1 MLGAANDEDSDEI
14 DTDLDDGDD
23 AGIDV
28 DDYYEEE
35 DLDAVTDNTTKM
47 PSARYSNVLIFKS
60 DVQYSQKCFNL

>member
-47 PSARYSNVLIFKS
+47 PSARY
-60 DVQYSQKCFNL
+60 

>member
-47 PSARYSNVLIFKS
+47 PSARYSKVL
-60 DVQYSQKCFNL
+60 V